1 VTEDFNRIKPWLK
14 AKLAE
19 RGIKTHRF
27 AMLLGTNSATVYR
40 WYSDR
45 FRPTPEMMK
54 RVCECLSR
62 LPVKVEGGSDRYEEV
77 PWSEGM
83 TQYIPREK
91 EGWGR
96 RIRAL
101 RGIERDN
108 PEPEKEP

>member
-62 LPVKVEGGSDRYEEV
+62 LPIKVEGGSDRYEEV

-83 TQYIPREK
+83 TQYTPR
-91 EGWGR
+91 GDR
-96 RIRAL
+96 
-101 RGIERDN
+101 
-108 PEPEKEP
+108 